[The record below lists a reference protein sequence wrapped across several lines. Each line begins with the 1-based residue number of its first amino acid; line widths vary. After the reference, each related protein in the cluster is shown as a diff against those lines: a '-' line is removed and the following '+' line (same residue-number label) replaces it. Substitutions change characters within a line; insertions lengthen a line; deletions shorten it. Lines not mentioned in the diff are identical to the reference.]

1 MDSIQDTITDTLKT
15 APSGVHGILYGP
27 KTKNNNILNQDGF
40 VFLVEKKLPI
50 SQLNP
55 DDIIPKTISIDGS
68 EYVTDVVESPKFKLN
83 QCYSLT
89 DSKVVKLQS
98 RLRPLSGGI
107 EISALSTWSQTSP
120 YQFNYSVGTVGFLAK
135 DNEDNT
141 LVGVTNNH
149 VIVEDAFASAE
160 KDPDLPASSIVDAKK
175 FSNGLTGTYSNRIL
189 QFGSVNGTVN
199 FNNDKVGT
207 PKRYV
212 SIYENQPNYV
222 DGAIFSID
230 PNVFN
235 SSSSSQTFLPNSYAM
250 PFCTTSE
257 VNSLSTNL
265 NAIYNVGR
273 TTGPKGTNCPLVVY
287 GYGSTYIPFLR
298 QGSEVEI
305 IFSNVLFYRFQDS
318 SNLPIYYGDS
328 GSSIIAN
335 INGSLKIAGLAFAGN
350 SGGDLD
356 NPTSTL
362 GVACRI
368 DKVAEQLNISA
379 WNGSNINS
387 SGTSPKVLQLIR
399 PYTDTRTSIVSG
411 GKKFYLA
418 GTVVTNTPYSNV

>member
-1 MDSIQDTITDTLKT
+1 MDSLQEKITETLST
-15 APSGVHGILYGP
+15 SPSGVHAILYGP
-27 KTKNNNILNQDGF
+27 KTKANNVLNQDGL

-50 SQLNP
+50 SQLTP
-55 DDIIPKTISIDGS
+55 DEIIPKIISLDGS
-68 EYVTDVVESPKFKLN
+68 DYVTDVVESPKFKRN

-107 EISALSTWSQTSP
+107 EISALSTWGQTSP

-135 DNEDNT
+135 DNEDNK

-149 VIVEDAFASAE
+149 VIVQDAFVSSE
-160 KDPDLPASSIVDAKK
+160 KDPDSITSSIVDSQK
-175 FSNGLTGTYSNRIL
+175 FTNGLTGTYSNRIL

-199 FNNDKVGT
+199 FSNDKVGT

-212 SIYENQPNYV
+212 SIYENQPNHV
-222 DGAIFSID
+222 DGALFTID
-230 PNVFN
+230 PSVFN
-235 SSSSSQTFLPNSYAM
+235 SSSCSQTFLPDSYAM
-250 PFCTTSE
+250 PFCSTTE
-257 VNSLSTNL
+257 VNTLSTNL
-265 NAIYNVGR
+265 YPIYNVGR

-287 GYGSTYIPFLR
+287 GYGSVSVPFLR
-298 QGSEVEI
+298 QDEEVEA

-328 GSSIIAN
+328 GSCIVAN

-350 SGGDLD
+350 SGGDMD
-356 NPTSTL
+356 NPTSSL
-362 GVACRI
+362 AVASRI
-368 DKVAEQLNISA
+368 DKVAQELNISA
-379 WNGSNINS
+379 WDGSSINS
-387 SGTSPKVLQLIR
+387 SGSTPKILQLIR
-399 PYTDTRTSIVSG
+399 PYTDTRTSIISG

-418 GTVVTNTPYSNV
+418 GTVFTNTPYSNV